1 MATKYRNED
10 KSKPNIIQTQSST
23 SLDKKLNK
31 AKQVRRDK
39 DKMKNFSVG
48 IYDIDSAFKNFLEKD
63 VKPTVE
69 DDGRF
74 YPVPVMYAS
83 PEKWSSAQRDG
94 FMKDENGMM
103 LTPVIVFRRNSL
115 SINTDMMKLKVAE
128 GGEDAYQAFERKYT
142 NVNKYDQFSVLT
154 GEVPKKEFMSVERPD
169 YVNLEYEVIVWC
181 DYMEQ
186 VNKVVEQIVFF
197 QGRSFGERY
206 KFVIKGDSYS
216 FETTAE
222 MGQDRITKANITLT
236 TKAYIV
242 PEYKGKANSTR
253 RTISVGKV
261 SWGEDNSLSGY
272 NSKKISGNE

>member
-10 KSKPNIIQTQSST
+10 KSKPNIIQTKSST

-48 IYDIDSAFKNFLEKD
+48 IYDIDSAFKTFLEKD

-206 KFVIKGDSYS
+206 KFVIKGDSS
-216 FETTAE
+216 LQSSKMLMSNKHRNWLQA
-222 MGQDRITKANITLT
+222 RPVT
-236 TKAYIV
+236 TKLEQKLNTAIAISYIATS
-242 PEYKGKANSTR
+242 YKQNATKLQNS
-253 RTISVGKV
+253 
-261 SWGEDNSLSGY
+261 
-272 NSKKISGNE
+272 SKYVKTKNNK